1 MPAVKVR
8 CEAWVNSSASTVRSG
23 PTFSSQS
30 ITWKTGS
37 LLWFAGIAQQA
48 SLTGVYWLL
57 VVTNRMKLL
66 KLLGFHRCWPTVNVA
81 SRPFEFSSASKT
93 RP

>member
-1 MPAVKVR
+1 MLAVKLR

-30 ITWKTGS
+30 IKWKTGA
-37 LLWFAGIAQQA
+37 LRWFAGIAQQA
-48 SLTGVYWLL
+48 SLTGAHWLL
-57 VVTNRMKLL
+57 VVTNRMKPL
-66 KLLGFHRCWPTVNVA
+66 KLLGFHRCWPTVYVA
-81 SRPFEFSSASKT
+81 PRPFEFSSAPKT